1 MSDNTNP
8 APLALRK
15 GRAMPETLSKDSD
28 AKLIDPDSSNDELGD
43 PVSLLINMLIYGPSA
58 ASDPTYAWYAQ
69 YAQARLNAYVFL
81 RDGRHLGG
89 NPLDPLDFASSSFE
103 I

>member
-1 MSDNTNP
+1 
-8 APLALRK
+8 
-15 GRAMPETLSKDSD
+15 MPEILSKDSD
-28 AKLIDPDSSNDELGD
+28 ARLIDPDSGNDDLGD
-43 PVSLLINMLIYGPSA
+43 PVSLLIDMLIFGPSA
-58 ASDPTYAWYAQ
+58 ASDPTYAWRAE

-81 RDGRHLGG
+81 RNGRCLAG

>member
-1 MSDNTNP
+1 
-8 APLALRK
+8 
-15 GRAMPETLSKDSD
+15 MPEILSKDSD
-28 AKLIDPDSSNDELGD
+28 AKLIDPNSIDDELGD

-58 ASDPTYAWYAQ
+58 ASDPTYDWCAQ
-69 YAQARLNAYVFL
+69 YARARLNAYVFL
-81 RDGRHLGG
+81 RDHRHLAG